1 MIRAFFRKATCIG
14 LFALRSVAFISSRS
28 RALPSLDGT
37 CCSTDSGT
45 FSIRLQTIWIFCFLS
60 LDRICRPAKQ
70 IQQYKRLEIEEIS
83 SHFSNNSV
91 VLCRWWSWQCLV
103 FHRRSFY
110 RFKWL
115 RDSTQ
120 ATMLE
125 TCLLSTNGQ
134 FCSGCGTLLVFHVPT
149 VRNVTLPYTKYCNI
163 ELEPNSSKKKENYT
177 LHGQLLQ

>member
-1 MIRAFFRKATCIG
+1 MISAFFRQAACIG
-14 LFALRSVAFISSRS
+14 LFALWSVAFISSRS

-70 IQQYKRLEIEEIS
+70 IQQYKRLEIEEKS
-83 SHFSNNSV
+83 SHFSNSSG

-103 FHRRSFY
+103 FHQQSFY

-120 ATMLE
+120 TTMLE

-134 FCSGCGTLLVFHVPT
+134 FCSGCGTLLVLHVPT
-149 VRNVTLPYTKYCNI
+149 VRNVTLP
-163 ELEPNSSKKKENYT
+163 
-177 LHGQLLQ
+177 

>member
-1 MIRAFFRKATCIG
+1 MLRAFFRQATCIG
-14 LFALRSVAFISSRS
+14 LFVLRSVAFISSRS

-70 IQQYKRLEIEEIS
+70 IQQYKRLEIEEKS

-120 ATMLE
+120 ATMPE

-149 VRNVTLPYTKYCNI
+149 ARNVTLPLPYTKYCNT
-163 ELEPNSSKKKENYT
+163 ELESNSS
-177 LHGQLLQ
+177 

>member
-1 MIRAFFRKATCIG
+1 MRFTQATCIG
-14 LFALRSVAFISSRS
+14 LFVLRSVAFISSRS

-70 IQQYKRLEIEEIS
+70 IQQYKRLEIEEKS

-115 RDSTQ
+115 RDSTSHDARDLSLIHEWTILLRLWHPPCFSCPHSEKCHVAITIYQ
-120 ATMLE
+120 ML
-125 TCLLSTNGQ
+125 
-134 FCSGCGTLLVFHVPT
+134 
-149 VRNVTLPYTKYCNI
+149 
-163 ELEPNSSKKKENYT
+163 
-177 LHGQLLQ
+177 